1 MGGLM
6 RPDVGHQGTRKL
18 VGGGGPGHQGTRKLV
33 GGGGPGHQGTRKA
46 GSRWWPGPGPPGNE
60 KAGGGGGPGHQGTR
74 KPVGGGGSS
83 HQGTRKPV
91 GGGGSS
97 HQGTRKQVRGWWPG
111 PVSRS
116 GSSGGLLPSA
126 GGDPCLVN
134 AAAEVRTESR
144 APDVQ
149 RIRRHRDDAHGLDL
163 GAGVQIEIPG
173 LAAVEGAVDAADAG
187 VEVATDGESSI
198 GIQELNRPDG
208 ERRFKNA
215 AAPALATIGGAVN
228 PSANLR

>member
-1 MGGLM
+1 MA
-6 RPDVGHQGTRKL
+6 RATRERESRL
-18 VGGGGPGHQGTRKLV
+18 GVVARATRERESRLGVVARATRERESRSGGGGL
-33 GGGGPGHQGTRKA
+33 GPSADRDIGPNYSPT
-46 GSRWWPGPGPPGNE
+46 SRD
-60 KAGGGGGPGHQGTR
+60 
-74 KPVGGGGSS
+74 
-83 HQGTRKPV
+83 
-91 GGGGSS
+91 
-97 HQGTRKQVRGWWPG
+97 
-111 PVSRS
+111 

-198 GIQELNRPDG
+198 GIEELNRSDG

-215 AAPALATIGGAVN
+215 AAPSLATIGGAVDPAPYFRRDRTAGDPSIHSVRERN
-228 PSANLR
+228 PAAVEDRVD

>member
-6 RPDVGHQGTRKL
+6 RPDVGHQEAKR
-18 VGGGGPGHQGTRKLV
+18 LV

-116 GSSGGLLPSA
+116 GYRPQLLTDIA
-126 GGDPCLVN
+126 
-134 AAAEVRTESR
+134 
-144 APDVQ
+144 
-149 RIRRHRDDAHGLDL
+149 RR
-163 GAGVQIEIPG
+163 
-173 LAAVEGAVDAADAG
+173 
-187 VEVATDGESSI
+187 
-198 GIQELNRPDG
+198 
-208 ERRFKNA
+208 
-215 AAPALATIGGAVN
+215 
-228 PSANLR
+228 